1 MDLFAKRNPEKER
14 RSSQI
19 KSRVVDLLQLDQE
32 ATVMVTELNCHDDEC
47 PEVETVIAVF
57 RPGHQKLQVK
67 LHSGIE
73 EVADEEI
80 ERVCRGLGETPQSSQ
95 APSAGS
101 E

>member
-14 RSSQI
+14 RTSEI
-19 KSRVVDLLQLDQE
+19 KSRVVDLLQLNQE

-57 RPGHQKLQVK
+57 RPGHQKVQVK

-73 EVADEEI
+73 QVADEEI
-80 ERVCRGLGETPQSSQ
+80 ERVCRGLRESSQ
-95 APSAGS
+95 GPSASS

>member
-57 RPGHQKLQVK
+57 RPGQQKVQVK
-67 LHSGIE
+67 LHAGIE

-80 ERVCRGLGETPQSSQ
+80 ERVCRGLRERPQSSQ